1 MSRNRVVELARKAHQ
16 AHWRM
21 SGHEGTGDRLAKR
34 VTDQWQASL
43 QAESS
48 SRYAVEVSIAP
59 NLRER
64 IDVVD
69 LTDGIAYELK
79 VSPNNTHFEFYRDIF
94 KVIIARDSG
103 LKQIRR
109 FIFLTPRNAAN
120 KLLASMGGAVVK
132 DSAKFGLIIEVVG
145 L

>member
-1 MSRNRVVELARKAHQ
+1 MVQLAREAHQ

-34 VTDQWQASL
+34 VTDQWQA
-43 QAESS
+43 AVRAMNS
-48 SRYAVEVSIAP
+48 SRYDVEVRVTP

-69 LTDGIAYELK
+69 RTAEVAYELK
-79 VSPNNTHFEFYRDIF
+79 VSPNNAHFEFYRDIF

-103 LKQIRR
+103 LQVQR
-109 FIFLTPRNAAN
+109 FVFLTPSAAAN
-120 KLLASMGGAVVK
+120 KLLANMGGAVVR
-132 DSAKFGLIIEVVG
+132 DAKRFGLIIEVVG